1 MTTLLYFLEML
12 ALSVWVGGIV
22 FLSFILAPSA
32 FVLLPAN
39 EAGALVGLT
48 LTRLHL
54 AGYVATLVF
63 LGSRVAR
70 AGVAA
75 QSESFSRSELLLRPA
90 MVCVLLMFLLTAIS
104 QQVVRPRMEVARAE
118 KTANVGTLNPSPQSS
133 APGVPASAAFDRLH
147 RISVKLE
154 GGVLLLGLAAF
165 FFTAREYSHPIR

>member
-1 MTTLLYFLEML
+1 MTTLLCFLEML

-32 FVLLPAN
+32 FVLLPAH

-54 AGYVATLVF
+54 VGYAATLVF
-63 LGSRVAR
+63 LGSRVAG

-75 QSESFSRSELLLRPA
+75 QSDSFSRSELLLRPA

-118 KTANVGTLNPSPQSS
+118 RSASVGTNNPAQSS
-133 APGVPASAAFDRLH
+133 SVSIPASAAFDRLH